1 MAIYH
6 LHAQIISRTSGRSA
20 IAAAAYRAG
29 ENLTNEYDGVQHDFT
44 AKHNI
49 VHTEIMLPE
58 HAPAAYSDRSSL
70 WNSVELS
77 EKNSNAQLA
86 REIEVALPAE
96 LSRDEQIEL
105 VRNYCQSN
113 FVDEGM
119 CVDFAIHNPPLT
131 ASYGRGT
138 YLLDADGEFQ
148 RDADGKRIHASV
160 LEEHPEMGVY
170 QNPHAHIMMT
180 LRPIDRDGKWESKS
194 KQQYV
199 CVRDGETRNFTA
211 EEFKTAHEEGWQK
224 QFQYKDGKKK
234 VWLTQEEGNSRGLE
248 RVNKFPKTEKVMNE
262 TVERWNSKDRI
273 YDWREH
279 WSRDVNTALASIG
292 STERID
298 HRSYAD
304 QGIDK
309 MPSIHMGPDAMALE
323 RRGQE
328 TEIGNLNREIKA
340 ANTRMQQLRDQLKAM
355 VESAKEVAES
365 AKEKA
370 KAAYEKTAHALES
383 IRARFISTDY
393 KANDYEDRAKSLE
406 FSLRN
411 HSRLDNTRRA
421 EERRLFSEKREA
433 EYRDRIK
440 EVKKELSGLSPVERL
455 LKEGKL
461 KTELAGLQ
469 GQIEKLHETDNQIYR
484 GCGFTDAKEV
494 QDAFKRA
501 QKEEKYLGRLE
512 KSLQELQKSQK
523 TDIKEFRETV
533 EQLTDEQ
540 IAGVD
545 AERQEIRGQ
554 YEDKV
559 REELSD
565 TFGEDFSE
573 TDFSKSCDKA
583 DRVLK
588 YDSDD
593 GKRSIKESL
602 EHHKEHVEQQKEE
615 DTPEHTDK
623 SKHRGR

>member
-20 IAAAAYRAG
+20 VAAAAYRSG

-49 VHTEIMLPE
+49 VYTEIMLPE
-58 HAPAAYSDRSSL
+58 HALAAYSDRNSL

-96 LSRDEQIEL
+96 LSRDEQIKL
-105 VRNYCQSN
+105 VREYCKAN

-131 ASYGRGT
+131 ASYGKGT

-148 RDADGKRIHASV
+148 RDENGRRIHASV

-180 LRPIDRDGKWESKS
+180 LRPIDKDGKWESKS

-199 CVRDGETRNFTA
+199 CVKDRETHNFTA
-211 EEFKTAHEEGWQK
+211 EEFKVAQQEGWQK

-234 VWLTQEEGNSRGLE
+234 VWLTQNEGNARGLE

-262 TVERWNSKDRI
+262 TLERWNSKDRI
-273 YDWREH
+273 FDWRER
-279 WSRDVNTALASIG
+279 WSRDVNSALASIG
-292 STERID
+292 SSERID

-304 QGIDK
+304 QGIEK
-309 MPSIHMGPDAMALE
+309 MPSIHMGPDVMALE
-323 RRGQE
+323 RRGVE
-328 TEIGNLNREIKA
+328 TEIGNINREIKA
-340 ANTRMQQLRDQLKAM
+340 ANTRMQQLREQLKSM
-355 VESAKEVAES
+355 VDTAKEMADA

-370 KAAYEKTAHALES
+370 KMAYEKTAHALES
-383 IRARFISTDY
+383 IRARFISAEY

-440 EVKKELSGLSPVERL
+440 SVKKELAGLSPVERL

-494 QDAFKRA
+494 QEAFKRA
-501 QKEEKYLGRLE
+501 QKEEKYLTKLE
-512 KSLQELQKSQK
+512 KSLQELHKSQK
-523 TDIKEFRETV
+523 SDVKEFRETV
-533 EQLTDEQ
+533 EQLSGEQ
-540 IAGVD
+540 IAGVN
-545 AERQEIRGQ
+545 AERLEIRDQ
-554 YEDKV
+554 YESQV
-559 REELSD
+559 REELSE

-573 TDFSKSCDKA
+573 TDFCKSRDKA

-593 GKRSIKESL
+593 DKRSIKESL
-602 EHHKEHVEQQKEE
+602 EYHKEHVDQQKEE

-623 SKHRGR
+623 SKHRGI